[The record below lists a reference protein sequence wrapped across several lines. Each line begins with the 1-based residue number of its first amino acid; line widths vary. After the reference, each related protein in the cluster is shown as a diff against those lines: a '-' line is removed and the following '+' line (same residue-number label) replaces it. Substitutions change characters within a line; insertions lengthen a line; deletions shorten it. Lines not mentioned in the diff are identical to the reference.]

1 MEQFV
6 FFGGK
11 GGVGKTTVSCAY
23 AHRCADA
30 GLRTLV
36 VSTDPAHSVS
46 DVFDQ
51 RFGDDPEP
59 VDGVDGLDAMEIDP
73 EDEMQRH
80 LQEIREGL
88 SEQVSAAMVSEIN
101 RQLEM
106 SHGTPG
112 AYEAALFDAFVSVMR
127 EERDSYDRIVFDT
140 APTGSTLRLLGLPGF
155 LGDWIDRLL
164 YKRKQSIDL
173 FEKAAIGDMEP
184 RRLMEGD
191 PVLERLQRRKEFF
204 EFAGDTMRSDA
215 AFFLVLNP
223 DQLSVNETG
232 RAIEG
237 FTERDLRVRGL
248 VANKLTPPPDDDEEG
263 RGASYLREKIA
274 IERERLDQVREQ
286 FEPPLVAEIES
297 RTREVRG
304 DVLSEVA
311 AALDVETI
319 GDESGRSDEPAGN
332 GSARG
337 DDDPVSADR

>member
-23 AHRCADA
+23 AHRCARD

-51 RFGDDPEP
+51 RFGDEPES
-59 VDGVDGLDAMEIDP
+59 VADIDGLDAMEIDP

-80 LQEIREGL
+80 LTEIREAL

-112 AYEAALFDAFVSVMR
+112 AYESALFDAFVDVMR
-127 EERDSYDRIVFDT
+127 TESEPYDRVVFDT
-140 APTGSTLRLLGLPGF
+140 APTGSTLRLLGLPEF

-164 YKRKQSIDL
+164 YKREQSIDL

-184 RRLMEGD
+184 RRLLEGD
-191 PVLERLQRRKEFF
+191 PVIERLNERKEFF
-204 EFAGDTMRSDA
+204 EYAGETMRTDA

-223 DQLSVNETG
+223 DQLSVNETE
-232 RAIEG
+232 RAIEA

-248 VANKLTPPPDDDEEG
+248 VANKLTPSPDEGEQG
-263 RGASYLREKIA
+263 RGARYLREKVET
-274 IERERLDQVREQ
+274 ERERLAQVREG
-286 FEPPLVAEIES
+286 FDPPLVAEIES
-297 RTREVRG
+297 RTTEVRG
-304 DVLSEVA
+304 DVLADVA
-311 AALDVETI
+311 ASLDVE
-319 GDESGRSDEPAGN
+319 P
-332 GSARG
+332 
-337 DDDPVSADR
+337 

>member
-23 AHRCADA
+23 AHRCARD

-51 RFGDDPEP
+51 RFGDEPESVAD
-59 VDGVDGLDAMEIDP
+59 VDRLDAMEIDP

-80 LQEIREGL
+80 LTEIREAL

-112 AYEAALFDAFVSVMR
+112 AYESALFDAFVDVMR
-127 EERDSYDRIVFDT
+127 TESEPYDRVVFDT
-140 APTGSTLRLLGLPGF
+140 APTGSTLRLLGLPEF

-164 YKRKQSIDL
+164 YKREQSIDL

-184 RRLMEGD
+184 RRLLEGD
-191 PVLERLQRRKEFF
+191 PVIERLNERKEFF
-204 EFAGDTMRSDA
+204 EYAGETMRTDA

-223 DQLSVNETG
+223 DQLSVNETE
-232 RAIEG
+232 RAIEA

-248 VANKLTPPPDDDEEG
+248 VANKLTPSPDEGERG
-263 RGASYLREKIA
+263 RGARYLREKVET
-274 IERERLDQVREQ
+274 ERERLAQVREG
-286 FEPPLVAEIES
+286 FDPPLVAEIES
-297 RTREVRG
+297 RTTEVRG
-304 DVLSEVA
+304 DVLADVA
-311 AALDVETI
+311 ASLDVE
-319 GDESGRSDEPAGN
+319 P
-332 GSARG
+332 
-337 DDDPVSADR
+337 